1 MYVYIYT
8 SANIYFCCL
17 CHKGKKMHA
26 IVKKELVSKFV
37 HKLLVG
43 EWVFIEIFGLTY
55 ASGQFRPTNHLYKMA
70 FHVRTKVMGCASVSD
85 SNFLTLAPFSKI
97 QSGEL
102 NPHMLVGEFSDSIL
116 YFCFIPFTC
125 YH

>member
-1 MYVYIYT
+1 
-8 SANIYFCCL
+8 
-17 CHKGKKMHA
+17 MHA
-26 IVKKELVSKFV
+26 TVKKELVSKFV
-37 HKLLVG
+37 HKLIVG
-43 EWVFIEIFGLTY
+43 EWVFIEIFRLTY
-55 ASGQFRPTNHLYKMA
+55 ASSQFRPTNHLYKMA
-70 FHVRTKVMGCASVSD
+70 FQVRTEVMGCASVSD